1 MKNLA
6 WMAMLLI
13 SLPSH
18 ATQSAIEPPELDDYA
33 SGMTIDTSMERPV
46 VEIVL
51 PDPVY
56 QSITRTDLA
65 DMHVFNRDGNAV
77 VHAVCAADVAL
88 APLIGRALLGV
99 FEVTAPSMPSST
111 GTSVDVRTAQG
122 TQVEINE
129 PSTTDG
135 ATAIAAYV
143 IDTRSIKEDIRAIE
157 FEWSSTDG
165 ASEARVQIQ
174 SSEDLDT
181 WQTVV
186 VSSTLL
192 QVKAGDETAL
202 RRQKIP
208 LPQRRYIY
216 LRVQRV
222 DGGTALRIDSA
233 SAEVVAP
240 AAIIDPV
247 WFNASAIANAPARTL
262 LFASPRLAPVTHAR
276 LALPQANTSVR
287 VSLQSRDDDK
297 QAWRTQW
304 SGEVYDIM
312 ANGERRVS
320 LPAEFQST
328 YDRQWRVMPTGSG
341 DPFYGNATLELG
353 YRPAKLRFLAQGS
366 GPFTLAY
373 GSRRAAP
380 AVAQSCDRL
389 LADVNSKDMADLV
402 VQANALAPRTL
413 GGDLALKPLPAKT
426 PTRLLVLWAVLIT
439 GVALLVGMARSL
451 FRRLKQPQL

>member
-1 MKNLA
+1 MKRLA
-6 WMAMLLI
+6 SMAVLLV
-13 SLPSH
+13 SLSAH
-18 ATQSAIEPPELDDYA
+18 ATQSDSEPPELDDYA
-33 SGMTIDTSMERPV
+33 SGMTVDVSTERPV
-46 VEIVL
+46 VEIVV
-51 PDPVY
+51 PDQVY

-77 VHAVCAADVAL
+77 LHAVCAADVAL
-88 APLIGRALLGV
+88 APLIGRASLGV
-99 FEVTAPSMPSST
+99 FEVTAPAMRGST
-111 GTSVDVRTAQG
+111 GASVDVRTAQG

-135 ATAIAAYV
+135 ATTIAAYV
-143 IDTRSIKEDIRAIE
+143 IDVRSVKEDIRAIE
-157 FEWSSTDG
+157 FQWSSIDG

-186 VSSTLL
+186 AGSTLL
-192 QVKAGDETAL
+192 QVTAGDATAL
-202 RRQKIP
+202 RRQRIP
-208 LPQRRYIY
+208 LPQRRYTY

-222 DGGTALRIDSA
+222 DGGTALRIDVA

-247 WFNASAIANAPARTL
+247 WFNASVTANAPARTL
-262 LFASPRLAPVTHAR
+262 LFAASRLAPVTHAR
-276 LALPQANTSVR
+276 LALPQANSSVR
-287 VSLQSRDDDK
+287 VSLQSRDDVK

-320 LPAEFQST
+320 LPAEFRPT
-328 YDRQWRVMPTGSG
+328 YDRQWRVVPTGSG
-341 DPFYGNATLELG
+341 DPFYGNAALELG
-353 YRPAKLRFLAQGS
+353 YRPAKLRFLAQGP

-402 VQANALAPRTL
+402 VQATALAPRTL
-413 GGDLALKPLPAKT
+413 GGDLALKPPPAKT
-426 PTRLLVLWAVLIT
+426 PTRLLVLWAVLIA
-439 GVALLVGMARSL
+439 GVALLIGMARSL
-451 FRRLKQPQL
+451 FQRLKQPQP